1 VDSRAESDEVWSET
15 EGRERGRSNPP
26 SAFVEAQEKWGF
38 KKSWGLGDIVAK
50 AIGVEA
56 RNKLYHQH
64 YYREY
69 KVDAIGTLTR
79 GGAGPPLDL
88 GMYGSEHEKVRKQAD
103 IANGAM
109 AEAVEIMERTVA
121 NEKIMR
127 DQLDLDMAK
136 GYQLSDRVAAVRKT
150 VDEEHKNSK
159 NWLGKSKE
167 LTDRDIAVRK
177 NAAERIREAH
187 AVMQYTLVAMDDK
200 ERLDLNTTSQRE
212 VQEIEVGVL
221 DNVQSSQKR
230 VVVSQKLL
238 VTLQEQASSDMSD
251 FGKGMQT
258 MEQENEA
265 AEGNLKTA
273 DAANAAVKN
282 LEKEIEKVVEHALYN
297 AEAPVYNTF
306 GFDAA
311 PPP

>member
-1 VDSRAESDEVWSET
+1 VDSRAESDEVWAET
-15 EGRERGRSNPP
+15 EGRERGRKRSLNSP
-26 SAFVEAQEKWGF
+26 SAFVEAQEKWD
-38 KKSWGLGDIVAK
+38 GLSKIVAK
-50 AIGVEA
+50 LIGVEE
-56 RNKLYHQH
+56 RKKLDHQH

-88 GMYGSEHEKVRKQAD
+88 GMYSSEHEKVRKQAD
-103 IANGAM
+103 IANGAI
-109 AEAVEIMERTVA
+109 AEAFEIMERTVA

-127 DQLDLDMAK
+127 EQLDLDMAK
-136 GYQLSDRVAAVRKT
+136 GYQLSDRVAAVRET
-150 VDEEHKNSK
+150 VDAELENSK

-187 AVMQYTLVAMDDK
+187 EVMQYTLVAMDDK

-212 VQEIEVGVL
+212 VQEMEVGVL
-221 DNVQSSQKR
+221 DNVQASENR

-251 FGKGMQT
+251 FSKGMQKL
-258 MEQENEA
+258 EQENEA
-265 AEGNLKTA
+265 AEKNLKAA
-273 DAANAAVKN
+273 DAANAAVKS
-282 LEKEIEKVVEHALYN
+282 LELEVEKVVEHALYN

-311 PPP
+311 PSP